1 MGKRRVQV
9 RQQRARMRQVKP
21 KLPAA
26 AGPQQQRRQQQ
37 RFLSSGG
44 FLQGYAPDRVIR
56 IGWYAL
62 AAAVL
67 CLLVGVEIAI
77 GPVGPGA
84 LPVRIVAA
92 VTWIVPI
99 VLLASFIGP
108 GVRLAYQDRRAESK
122 VVQGQL
128 LGASSLSTSF
138 GLGMVMV
145 QTRAGVEQYLV
156 PTERLNKVPGNQ
168 VQVVLTVTPKLRH
181 VRGLQIMGQ
190 RLVPRAE
197 PPLPPVVRQL
207 RLLPLITPV
216 ALAAA
221 AILGDDIV
229 AFVPLKDVPV
239 HATLALVAAIVLGG
253 AAYGVFFFFQR
264 RLAAQAQALV
274 PPS

>member
-1 MGKRRVQV
+1 
-9 RQQRARMRQVKP
+9 MRQVKP